1 MESEGKDK
9 ASRVLRLQAKLLNG
23 EIVNKLEEADYYNVD
38 ERTIQRDI
46 ATIKD
51 FFSTDAA
58 NRGILNTVVYDSE
71 AGGYRLET
79 SYKRT
84 LSNAETL
91 AVCKILLDSRAF
103 LKDEMKEILDKLI
116 SNCVPEKNRKLV
128 KDLIGNE
135 EYHYIELKHGIDFL
149 DTLWAFGQAIRACQ
163 YVEMEYRRTKD
174 KAIVKRKIKP
184 VAIMFSEY
192 YFYITAFIDDKKVKE
207 SFDVLNDAY
216 PTIYRVDRI
225 VSYKVLEERFKMPYA
240 DRFQEGEFRKKIQF
254 MYGGKLNKIR
264 FEYTGP
270 DVNAVL
276 DRLPTAK
283 VESEKDGVYRIKA
296 EVFGTGIDMW
306 IRSQGEYVKVIGEK
320 EDKNKE

>member
-9 ASRVLRLQAKLLNG
+9 ASRVLRLQSKLLNG

-163 YVEMEYRRTKD
+163 YVEIEYRRTKY
-174 KAIVKRKIKP
+174 KVIVKRKIKL

-240 DRFQEGEFRKKIQF
+240 DRFQEGEFRKKVQF

-320 EDKNKE
+320 ENKKKE

>member
-9 ASRVLRLQAKLLNG
+9 ASRVLRLQSKLLNG

-184 VAIMFSEY
+184 TAIMFSEY

-264 FEYTGP
+264 FEYSGP

-320 EDKNKE
+320 ENKKKE

>member
-9 ASRVLRLQAKLLNG
+9 ASRVLSLQSKLLNG

-192 YFYITAFIDDKKVKE
+192 YFYITAFIDDKKLKE
-207 SFDVLNDAY
+207 NFDVLNDDY

-306 IRSQGEYVKVIGEK
+306 IRSQGEYVRVIGEK